1 MKKSPKKNS
10 SGLNYEQIARAVNLL
25 TSTTARLTRLTI
37 DGSDFETKRQASN
50 CLYTLKW
57 AIEQFARFP
66 HESNLTFFLKWI
78 NDLDK
83 YAKNLMMSMQEEE
96 ATFLRMMSKRYR

>member
-1 MKKSPKKNS
+1 MKKSPKNNYN
-10 SGLNYEQIARAVNLL
+10 GLNDQQIYRAINLF

-37 DGSDFETKRQASN
+37 DGNDYETKRQASN

-57 AIEQFARFP
+57 AVEQLAQFP
-66 HESNLTFFLKWI
+66 HESNLTFFLQWV

-83 YAKNLMMSMQEEE
+83 YAKKMLISMQEEE
-96 ATFLRMMSKRYR
+96 VVFLQMMSKRYG